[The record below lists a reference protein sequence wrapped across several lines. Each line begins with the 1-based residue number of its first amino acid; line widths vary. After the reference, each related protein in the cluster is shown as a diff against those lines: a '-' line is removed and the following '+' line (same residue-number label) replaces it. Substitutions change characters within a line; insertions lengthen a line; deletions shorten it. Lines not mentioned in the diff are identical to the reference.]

1 MTPLRSSLAVAL
13 AVALSVASTAWS
25 QQTPA
30 ASPARLATAT
40 VGSVAAGARYLADG
54 QVEAAR
60 ETPITSQVSGQV
72 LVRTVREGDRVR
84 AGQVLVRIDPRAAQQ
99 NQAAIT
105 AQLAGAR
112 AQLVAADRNLERSRE
127 LVAQKFLSP
136 ATLDRAEAE
145 QRAAAETVK
154 ALAAQAAGAATQ
166 TGWHTI
172 VAPFDA
178 VVTSVSTEVGDTA
191 LPGKP
196 LMQLHDP
203 SALRVAV
210 NVPAAIAARIDAQG
224 QPAIEIPDAAPAS
237 RQPAAGALVV
247 VPAADP
253 LSHTQLVRIDLP
265 RRIAGLHPG
274 LFARV
279 WLPVAREAGAEAAR
293 LTVPRSALVTRGD
306 LRAVYTVGDAG
317 VALRQVRVG
326 RSQGDEVEILSG
338 LAAGEKVAL
347 DPVAAARAAG
357 ALGR

>member
-1 MTPLRSSLAVAL
+1 MKRFRPLVAAL
-13 AVALSVASTAWS
+13 AMAATAAAWS
-25 QQTPA
+25 QQTQSA
-30 ASPARLATAT
+30 AGLATAT

-54 QVEAAR
+54 QLEAVR

-72 LVRTVREGDRVR
+72 ILRTVREGDRVR

-99 NQAAIT
+99 NQAAIA

-112 AQLVAADRNLERSRE
+112 AQLVAAERNLERTRE

-136 ATLDRAEAE
+136 ATLDRVEAE
-145 QRAAAETVK
+145 QRAAAEAVK

-178 VVTSVSTEVGDTA
+178 VVTVVSTEVGDTA

-210 NVPAAIAARIDAQG
+210 NVPAAVAARIDAQG
-224 QPAIEIPDAAPAS
+224 KPAIEIPDAAPAS
-237 RQPAAGALVV
+237 REPAPGALVV

-253 LSHTQLVRIDLP
+253 LSHTQMVRIDLP
-265 RRIAGLHPG
+265 RGATGLHPG

-279 WLPVAREAGAEAAR
+279 WLPLAGDARAEVAR
-293 LTVPRSALVTRGD
+293 LTVPRSALVARGD
-306 LRAVYTVGDAG
+306 LRAVYVVDAAG

-326 RSQGDEVEILSG
+326 RVHGDEIEVLSG
-338 LAAGEKVAL
+338 VAAGEEVAL

-357 ALGR
+357 AVQR

>member
-1 MTPLRSSLAVAL
+1 MTRFRSMAAAL
-13 AVALSVASTAWS
+13 AMAASATAWS

-30 ASPARLATAT
+30 STVAGLATAT
-40 VGSVAAGARYLADG
+40 VGSVAAGERYLADG
-54 QVEAAR
+54 QLEAVR

-72 LVRTVREGDRVR
+72 ILRTVREGDRVR
-84 AGQVLVRIDPRAAQQ
+84 AGQVLVRVDPRAAQQ
-99 NQAAIT
+99 NQAAIA

-112 AQLVAADRNLERSRE
+112 AQLVAAERNLERTRE

-136 ATLDRAEAE
+136 ATLDRVEAE
-145 QRAAAETVK
+145 QRAAAEGVK

-178 VVTSVSTEVGDTA
+178 VVTGVSTEVGDTA

-196 LMQLHDP
+196 LMQLYDP

-210 NVPAAIAARIDAQG
+210 NVPAGVAARIDAQG
-224 QPAIEIPDAAPAS
+224 RPAIEIPDAAPAS
-237 RQPAAGALVV
+237 RQPQAGALVV

-253 LSHTQLVRIDLP
+253 LSHTQMVRIDLP
-265 RRIAGLHPG
+265 RGAAGLHPG

-279 WLPVAREAGAEAAR
+279 WLQLAGDARAEATR
-293 LTVPRSALVTRGD
+293 LTVPKSALVTRGD
-306 LRAVYTVGDAG
+306 LRAVYVVEATG

-326 RSQGDEVEILSG
+326 RAQGDEVEILSG
-338 LAAGEKVAL
+338 VSVGEKVAL

-357 ALGR
+357 VVKR